1 MIAQRD
7 RRWLRPLREIR
18 RYARS
23 PALDAQPAPPADLNI
38 MRLEQALWLSGIAD
52 DQRAREWRSGRCQ

>member
-18 RYARS
+18 RSVLKESLRRGPLEGLRMGISVTLASFGKCAAKFRS
-23 PALDAQPAPPADLNI
+23 PEL
-38 MRLEQALWLSGIAD
+38 
-52 DQRAREWRSGRCQ
+52 

>member
-18 RYARS
+18 RS
-23 PALDAQPAPPADLNI
+23 V
-38 MRLEQALWLSGIAD
+38 LEQSLQSGPLEARRTAFSVALGWLS
-52 DQRAREWRSGRCQ
+52 SGECTAKFSSLEL